1 MTVWE
6 IRDFCKERINDRSLT
21 EQQRKAYENALVSVE
36 RQIELMNVKIF
47 FKKGVTM
54 TVIDEDDRK

>member
-1 MTVWE
+1 MTIWE
-6 IRDFCKERINDRSLT
+6 MRDLCKEKMNDRSLT

-36 RQIELMNVKIF
+36 RQIELMNVKNF

>member
-6 IRDFCKERINDRSLT
+6 MRDFCKERINDRSLT

-36 RQIELMNVKIF
+36 RQIELMDVNF
-47 FKKGVTM
+47 FTQGVTM
-54 TVIDEDDRK
+54 TVRDEDDRK